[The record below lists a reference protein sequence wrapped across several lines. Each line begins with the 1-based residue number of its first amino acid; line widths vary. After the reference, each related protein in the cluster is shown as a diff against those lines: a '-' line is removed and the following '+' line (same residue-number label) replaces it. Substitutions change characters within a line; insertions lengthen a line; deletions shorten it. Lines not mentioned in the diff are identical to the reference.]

1 MPLTKGRHPPPQVP
15 IPWLVPSLLAAFSGV
30 LLVAVSGL
38 FFGFPC
44 RWLAQN
50 GEWAFPV
57 VTGPLFVL
65 TFGIL
70 MFLNISDPGIL
81 HQGSNEQGPRMVRV
95 VWAKHIAFRL
105 QWCPQ
110 CCFHRPPRTYHCP
123 WCNICV
129 EDFDHHCRWVNNC
142 IGHRNLGLFI
152 LLLLCLCLY
161 LGSMLVTCMV
171 FLLRTTHL
179 PFSIDKVIAIVVVV
193 PAAGFLVPL
202 LVLLLMKARSVST
215 AQRSYEDKYQYLHGH
230 NPFDLGCGKNWY
242 WTLCAALGPKYM
254 SEAVGLQ
261 RVVGPDWVPTRNLH
275 FQTCPSM
282 PIPEALPGLGSGRK
296 VQPLDLY
303 QAGQDPPGSGEAAA
317 LQELKHSELE
327 GGGS

>member
-1 MPLTKGRHPPPQVP
+1 MRLWEDGMPLTKGRHPPPQVP

-38 FFGFPC
+38 FFGFP
-44 RWLAQN
+44 WLAQN
-50 GEWAFPV
+50 GEWAFPT

-81 HQGSNEQGPRMVRV
+81 HQGELSGPWEKEASDAVGLPSPRPQQCDEGLLLLPNPLPMPGSNEQCPRTVRV

-179 PFSIDKVIAIVVVV
+179 PFSIDKVIAY
-193 PAAGFLVPL
+193 PP
-202 LVLLLMKARSVST
+202 
-215 AQRSYEDKYQYLHGH
+215 
-230 NPFDLGCGKNWY
+230 GC
-242 WTLCAALGPKYM
+242 
-254 SEAVGLQ
+254 
-261 RVVGPDWVPTRNLH
+261 RVH
-275 FQTCPSM
+275 
-282 PIPEALPGLGSGRK
+282 LGSSGQGGDSRRAGSRGR
-296 VQPLDLY
+296 
-303 QAGQDPPGSGEAAA
+303 ASG
-317 LQELKHSELE
+317 
-327 GGGS
+327 GRG

>member
-1 MPLTKGRHPPPQVP
+1 
-15 IPWLVPSLLAAFSGV
+15 
-30 LLVAVSGL
+30 
-38 FFGFPC
+38 
-44 RWLAQN
+44 
-50 GEWAFPV
+50 
-57 VTGPLFVL
+57 
-65 TFGIL
+65 

-81 HQGSNEQGPRMVRV
+81 HQGELSGPWEKEASDAAGRPSPRQQQCDEGLLPLPNPLPMPGSNEQGPRTVRV

-179 PFSIDKVIAIVVVV
+179 PFSIDKVIAYPPGCRVHLASCGQGEDSRRAGSRGRLVGSIVVVV

-215 AQRSYEDKYQYLHGH
+215 AQRSYEDKVHCVEGLVSARLRIRY
-230 NPFDLGCGKNWY
+230 FD
-242 WTLCAALGPKYM
+242 
-254 SEAVGLQ
+254 
-261 RVVGPDWVPTRNLH
+261 
-275 FQTCPSM
+275 
-282 PIPEALPGLGSGRK
+282 GR
-296 VQPLDLY
+296 
-303 QAGQDPPGSGEAAA
+303 AWR
-317 LQELKHSELE
+317 
-327 GGGS
+327 